1 MIQQFSTRVV
11 NPASL
16 SKWRFIIPSYQRPF
30 VWQEEQINRLLL
42 DFHQAYLRED
52 DQYFIG
58 TVLTSEHPEHM
69 YELIDGQQ
77 RITMLWLLAMAFR
90 LLGEDTKITSFLKR
104 EDELRIDFAIR
115 KQLKSYLLSLMD
127 RKKNDRHQYSD
138 HEVEEDP
145 YLVNVAKALTT
156 ITKKLETLSFKDQ
169 KNLAGLGDYIFQSVY
184 LVLNTAPPLT
194 NLNKLFATM
203 NSAGVQLEQ
212 ADILKSKLLKAVAAG
227 GDSDER
233 LLYDKIWTACAG
245 MNNYFERNVRQLFPE
260 TNWRELE
267 PEHFSEFSSTTF
279 RYKKDANSQI
289 NKSGGHLLSKII
301 GDTPEETKSSDFQ
314 DEAVKAN
321 DEVEI
326 IYCRPIIN
334 FSQLLLHTYR
344 IFLLEQG
351 KEDFEPPFHV
361 KNLLE
366 IFKSLP
372 EESSKTVKA
381 FFHCLWRVRYVFDK
395 EVAKWVV
402 DEDKEENLTLTSVN
416 KHDRDET
423 RYFNRSPIERMEGS
437 LMLQSVRY
445 FTGNYNT
452 QIWLTP
458 FLHRLLL
465 SESTLA
471 SLEDID
477 NRLSLLPDKEDK
489 QTTWELIKYPIQP
502 KGNFD
507 IQAYL
512 RGAHGTR
519 FRHYWFQ
526 KLEYILWKYWDG
538 EKNDKFNKFRITSK
552 NSVEHV
558 YPQNPEYGDR
568 LPDEVMD
575 AFGNLALLNV
585 SQNSSY
591 SHQDVKKKKTDFEN
605 KSSYDSLK
613 LAKIYALIDYKADK
627 PWQRNLIEK
636 HQEEMIDLIN
646 QHYQKT

>member
-1 MIQQFSTRVV
+1 MSRQFYTNVV
-11 NPASL
+11 NPVSL
-16 SKWRFIIPSYQRPF
+16 NNLRFIIPSYQRPF

-42 DFHQAYLRED
+42 DFHQAYLRGD
-52 DQYFIG
+52 DQYYIG
-58 TVLTSEHPEHM
+58 TLLTSEHPEHM

-77 RITMLWLLAMAFR
+77 RLTVLWLLAMAFR
-90 LLGEDTKITSFLKR
+90 LLGEDTLITSFLKR
-104 EDELRIDFAIR
+104 EDELRMDFAIR
-115 KQLKSYLLSLMD
+115 KQLKGYLLSLMD

-156 ITKKLETLSFKDQ
+156 ITKKLETLTFKDQ
-169 KNLAGLGDYIFQSVY
+169 RNLAGLGDYIFQSVY
-184 LVLNTAPPLT
+184 LVFNIAPPHT

-212 ADILKSKLLKAVAAG
+212 ADILKSKLLKAITTG
-227 GDSDER
+227 GEQDER

-245 MNNYFERNVRQLFPE
+245 MHNYFERNVRQLFAE
-260 TNWRELE
+260 SDWRQLE
-267 PEHFSEFSSTTF
+267 VEHFSHYDPQLFK
-279 RYKKDANSQI
+279 YKAEIGLTDEDRP
-289 NKSGGHLLSKII
+289 HLLSEII
-301 GDTPEETKSSDFQ
+301 KQVSQGSNSFNSSVVSSKSNN
-314 DEAVKAN
+314 EAT
-321 DEVEI
+321 I

-351 KEDFEPPFHV
+351 MEDFELPFHI

-366 IFKSLP
+366 IFQPLS
-372 EESSKTVKA
+372 EEDAETVKS
-381 FFHCLWRVRYVFDK
+381 FFHCLWRVRYIFDK
-395 EVAKWVV
+395 EVVKWVV
-402 DEDKEENLTLTSVN
+402 DQDKEENLTLTTVN
-416 KHDRDET
+416 KNDRDET
-423 RYFNRSPIERMEGS
+423 RYFNRSPKETTESS

-458 FLHRLLL
+458 YLYRLLKQ
-465 SESTLA
+465 ENSTS

-477 NRLSLLPDKEDK
+477 NRLSLLPEQEDK
-489 QTTWELIKYPIQP
+489 QTTWELMKTPDQP
-502 KGNFD
+502 KGTFD
-507 IQAYL
+507 VRSYL
-512 RGAHGTR
+512 EGALGTR

-526 KLEYILWKYWDG
+526 KLEYILWKNWNE
-538 EKNDKFNKFRITSK
+538 EKEEKFNRFRITSK

-558 YPQNPEYGDR
+558 YPQNPEYGER
-568 LPDEVMD
+568 LPKEVMD
-575 AFGNLALLNV
+575 SFGNLALLNV

-613 LAKIYALIDYKADK
+613 LVEIYALIDYNAEK
-627 PWQRNLIEK
+627 PWQQSLIEQ
-636 HQEEMIDLIN
+636 HQEKMIDLVI
-646 QHYQKT
+646 QHYQNF